1 MKTGINI
8 GTFTW
13 EMSME
18 GCIREAARIGY
29 QGIELMLNGEGNL
42 SLTASE
48 EELLSY
54 RNIAK
59 DAGISIPSLASGLY
73 WHYSF
78 TADDPLVREK
88 AMQIAKKQID
98 AAKVL
103 GADTVLILPGA
114 VHVPFLQGSPV
125 IPYDIAYD
133 RALHAMKELAPYAE
147 ANRITVAMETV
158 WNGFL
163 LSPLE
168 MRSFVDEI
176 ASDYVK
182 VYLDVGNV
190 WHYGYPQQWIRILG
204 KRIARIHVKGFKRS
218 VGTLAGFC
226 ELKDGDVPYPDIL
239 QALREIGYD
248 SYLTGEIESAPGA
261 VQRTYDALQKILSC

>member
-1 MKTGINI
+1 
-8 GTFTW
+8 
-13 EMSME
+13 
-18 GCIREAARIGY
+18 
-29 QGIELMLNGEGNL
+29 
-42 SLTASE
+42 
-48 EELLSY
+48 
-54 RNIAK
+54 
-59 DAGISIPSLASGLY
+59 
-73 WHYSF
+73 
-78 TADDPLVREK
+78 
-88 AMQIAKKQID
+88 
-98 AAKVL
+98 
-103 GADTVLILPGA
+103 
-114 VHVPFLQGSPV
+114 
-125 IPYDIAYD
+125 
-133 RALHAMKELAPYAE
+133 
-147 ANRITVAMETV
+147 METV

-182 VYLDVGNV
+182 VYLDAGNV

-226 ELKDGDVPYPDIL
+226 ELQDGDVPYPDIL

-261 VQRTYDALQKILSC
+261 VQRTYDALQKILSY